1 MTQVKRVLFFLLII
15 PLVFSCKK
23 DDDPEVFDFT
33 ISGLERIE
41 AKVEETRTIRLLIT
55 CNDVSPEN
63 VYLSLEDVPAGM
75 TYSFD
80 QVVGLPEFAANLEIK
95 IARNVSGGLHTL
107 KLIGSSHTVIKEFTI
122 EINID
127 KSLSAAFTV
136 YNAVGYDPDVM
147 SSNLLDSA
155 LVKLYANEADF
166 LADTA
171 SYKAYTKQGKAYF
184 YKLPVGNYLFT
195 IEKGTLSNVIQKR
208 DVGGVMKGFVVAGVF
223 RTMAEVLSSAQP
235 KARPGDLKFRDL
247 NSDNKIDDNDLGQYD
262 NLSIY
267 FEEVNEKVIWVG
279 E

>member
-1 MTQVKRVLFFLLII
+1 MTQVKRILFFLLII

-23 DDDPEVFDFT
+23 DDDPEVFDFS

-55 CNDVSPEN
+55 SNDVAPEN
-63 VYLSLEDVPAGM
+63 VYLTLENVPTGM
-75 TYSFD
+75 TYKFD
-80 QVVGLPEFAANLEIK
+80 VAAGLPEFAANLEIK

-107 KLIGSSHTVIKEFTI
+107 KLIGSSSTVIKEFPI

-136 YNAVGYDPDVM
+136 YNAVGYDPNYM
-147 SSNLLDSA
+147 SSNLVDSA

-171 SYKAYTKQGKAYF
+171 SYQAYTKQGKAYF
-184 YKLPVGNYLFT
+184 FKIPSGNYLFT
-195 IEKGTLSNVIQKR
+195 VEKDSLSNVIQKR
-208 DVGGVMKGFVVAGVF
+208 SVGGVMKGFVVAGIF
-223 RTMAEVLSSAQP
+223 RTMAEVFNSAQP

-247 NSDNKIDDNDLGQYD
+247 NSDNIIDDNDLGQYD

-267 FEEVNEKVIWVG
+267 FEEVNEKVIWIG
-279 E
+279 K